1 MQKEGSAHLDLIQNM
16 EYKFMELLVCDFQA
30 ASEEVVRQQISF
42 RYNCM
47 KAKVSLLQARLQDV
61 SNMVKIKNPS
71 LLLQLQKAPQPQK
84 SGKQTQKSTLL

>member
-1 MQKEGSAHLDLIQNM
+1 MQKDDDAHLDLIQNM
-16 EYKFMELLVCDFQA
+16 EYKFMELMVCNFQLCP
-30 ASEEVVRQQISF
+30 EEVIRQQITY

-71 LLLQLQKAPQPQK
+71 LLLQLQKPSAPKGKSSQK
-84 SGKQTQKSTLL
+84 SIANI

>member
-1 MQKEGSAHLDLIQNM
+1 MQKDENAPLDLIQNM
-16 EYKFMELLVCDFQA
+16 EYKFMELMVCNFQLCP
-30 ASEEVVRQQISF
+30 EEMIRQQISY

-71 LLLQLQKAPQPQK
+71 LLLQLQKP
-84 SGKQTQKSTLL
+84 SGSKGKALGKSTANI